1 MSSAWFF
8 GALALAAIA
17 PLLLGS
23 VVLSRFDLWPAALTA
38 GALAAIASGRLRLG
52 HGLLGVGIVAKV
64 WPGVILPLAVA
75 YVWRSR
81 GRREALVCLGIT
93 AAVVAAVVLPF
104 VVLAPHG
111 VWRSFE
117 RQLSRP
123 LQIESLGASLIVI
136 SHHLFGTGATMISSR
151 GSQNIGGTTA
161 NVIGWFQTV
170 LQLSVL
176 LVLWITFALRRRT
189 REELLQFSAAAVVAF
204 VALGKVLSPQFL
216 IWLIPLVVLV
226 RRPSAIILFV
236 AALVLTQAWFPQQYW
251 DYALH
256 FDEAVSWLVLAR
268 DLVLV
273 GLLVVLVRPLLATRE
288 AADARGR
295 RPVSSSPV

>member
-1 MSSAWFF
+1 
-8 GALALAAIA
+8 
-17 PLLLGS
+17 
-23 VVLSRFDLWPAALTA
+23 
-38 GALAAIASGRLRLG
+38 
-52 HGLLGVGIVAKV
+52 
-64 WPGVILPLAVA
+64 
-75 YVWRSR
+75 
-81 GRREALVCLGIT
+81 
-93 AAVVAAVVLPF
+93 
-104 VVLAPHG
+104 
-111 VWRSFE
+111 
-117 RQLSRP
+117 
-123 LQIESLGASLIVI
+123 
-136 SHHLFGTGATMISSR
+136 MISSR

-161 NVIGWFQTV
+161 TVIGWFQTV

-204 VALGKVLSPQFL
+204 VAVGKVLSPQFL

>member
-1 MSSAWFF
+1 
-8 GALALAAIA
+8 
-17 PLLLGS
+17 
-23 VVLSRFDLWPAALTA
+23 VVLSRFDLWPTALTA
-38 GALAAIASGRLRLG
+38 AALAAIVSGRLRLG
-52 HGLLGVGIVAKV
+52 HGLLGAAVVAKV
-64 WPGVILPLAVA
+64 WPGVIVPLAVA

-81 GRREALVCLGIT
+81 GRREALICLGVT
-93 AAVVAAVVLPF
+93 VGVVAAVVLPF

-111 VWRSFE
+111 VWTSFE

-189 REELLQFSAAAVVAF
+189 REEFLQFSAAAVVAF

-256 FDEAVSWLVLAR
+256 FDEALSWLVLAR

-295 RPVSSSPV
+295 QPVSSSPV

>member
-1 MSSAWFF
+1 
-8 GALALAAIA
+8 
-17 PLLLGS
+17 
-23 VVLSRFDLWPAALTA
+23 
-38 GALAAIASGRLRLG
+38 
-52 HGLLGVGIVAKV
+52 
-64 WPGVILPLAVA
+64 
-75 YVWRSR
+75 
-81 GRREALVCLGIT
+81 
-93 AAVVAAVVLPF
+93 
-104 VVLAPHG
+104 VLAPHG

-136 SHHLFGTGATMISSR
+136 SHHLFGTSATMISSR

-176 LVLWITFALRRRT
+176 IVLWITFALRRRT

-226 RRPSAIILFV
+226 RRPSAIVLFV